1 LEAATDGL
9 ADLDDDR
16 GSILEDLFAQHRH
29 SRLGTALALP
39 SRMKLHEPKRI
50 LVATDFSPC
59 SRPATEYAVLLARRF
74 GASLHL
80 VYVVEPPTF
89 ISPEA
94 TTFVGQAIEAESLQ
108 GQKYLDAALVELRA
122 AELSAVSG
130 EIVVGLAADATVALA
145 NCGKYDLLLLGT
157 HGRAGLKHLFLGSVA
172 EHVIRHCDIPVV
184 TVRSQQPPHDK
195 K

>member
-1 LEAATDGL
+1 
-9 ADLDDDR
+9 
-16 GSILEDLFAQHRH
+16 
-29 SRLGTALALP
+29 
-39 SRMKLHEPKRI
+39 MNLHEPKRI

-89 ISPEA
+89 TSPEA
-94 TTFVGQAIEAESLQ
+94 SSFVGQAIEAESTQ
-108 GQKYLDAALVELRA
+108 GHKYLDAALVELAA
-122 AELSAVSG
+122 AELTAVSG
-130 EIVVGLAADATVALA
+130 EIIVGLAADVTVGLA
-145 NCGKYDLLLLGT
+145 NCGKYDLLLMGT

-184 TVRSQQPPHDK
+184 TVRSRPPHDDSK
-195 K
+195 